1 MLHILIFLDCLNA
14 FVYFLNISNI
24 YVLHPLYAWHYCIVS
39 FGHPIQ
45 LTPMHYAAVYN
56 HAEVVDL
63 LLKNGG
69 DVSKRDAMGRNVLDI
84 AVDSNH

>member
-1 MLHILIFLDCLNA
+1 
-14 FVYFLNISNI
+14 
-24 YVLHPLYAWHYCIVS
+24 
-39 FGHPIQ
+39 
-45 LTPMHYAAVYN
+45 MHYAAVYN